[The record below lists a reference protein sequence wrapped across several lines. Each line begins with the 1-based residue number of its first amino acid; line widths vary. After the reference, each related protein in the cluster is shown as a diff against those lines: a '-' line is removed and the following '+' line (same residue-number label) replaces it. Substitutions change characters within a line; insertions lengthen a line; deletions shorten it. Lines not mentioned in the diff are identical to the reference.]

1 MSEYPSDW
9 EIANLGDLATIKAS
23 NVDKKTKEGQK
34 EVSLCNYMD
43 VFKNPIVSNSLKF
56 MRSTASEKEISE
68 FSLSKGDVLLTK
80 DSEVPEEIGIP
91 SVVTENIP
99 DLVCGYHLYM
109 LRANHSRIDP
119 GYLCWTLRSNSS
131 RQYFYQMA
139 NGSTRFGLNLR
150 HVEECPVALPPFPEQ
165 KKIAEIL
172 SGIDRRSNLL
182 SKQIAKEDALFTSF
196 QDQLLESIAST
207 AFAPMHRHDS
217 QLKILPIANLFEVQ
231 LGKMLNKEAKEHGH
245 QFQYLGN
252 KNIQQWNPDIR
263 HLELMH
269 FSEDE
274 KRKFS
279 LRSGD
284 LLVCEGGDAGRCC
297 IWEETDAE
305 IYYQKAIHRMRPR
318 SGECTPTFMMH
329 YLAYC
334 KSRNLLSDFI
344 SKTSISHLTREKL
357 LEIPIAIP
365 SREEQ
370 SSIVEKLESQRKLIA
385 KLFSKSKILKDI
397 KSAVSSDLLSGRKRV
412 TI

>member
-1 MSEYPSDW
+1 MSDYPPDW
-9 EIANLGDLATIKAS
+9 EVLSLGEVVEKITSGGTPKADNPDLYGGNIPFLKIDDITSSSKYLRNHKVTINERGLSESSAK
-23 NVDKKTKEGQK
+23 
-34 EVSLCNYMD
+34 
-43 VFKNPIVSNSLKF
+43 IVPTGTL
-56 MRSTASEKEISE
+56 
-68 FSLSKGDVLLTK
+68 LLTMYGT
-80 DSEVPEEIGIP
+80 IGRCCI
-91 SVVTENIP
+91 TT
-99 DLVCGYHLYM
+99 Y
-109 LRANHSRIDP
+109 
-119 GYLCWTLRSNSS
+119 
-131 RQYFYQMA
+131 
-139 NGSTRFGLNLR
+139 
-150 HVEECPVALPPFPEQ
+150 PVATNQAIASFLGHPRVELEYLYYALESKADEFAVASSQTTQANISAGILKQTPIAIPPLPEQ

-172 SGIDRRSNLL
+172 SGIDRRSNVL
-182 SKQIAKEDALFTSF
+182 SKQIAKEEALFTSF

-217 QLKILPIANLFEVQ
+217 QLKTLPIANLFEVQ

-318 SGECTPTFMMH
+318 SGECTPAFMMH

-365 SREEQ
+365 SLEEQ

-385 KLFSKSKILKDI
+385 KLFSKSNILKDI

-412 TI
+412 SI

>member
-1 MSEYPSDW
+1 MESIKIGAFLKESRVPGSPGNIARKITVKLYGKGVFAKQENRPGSENTMYY
-9 EIANLGDLATIKAS
+9 ARRA
-23 NVDKKTKEGQK
+23 GQFI
-34 EVSLCNYMD
+34 Y
-43 VFKNPIVSNSLKF
+43 
-56 MRSTASEKEISE
+56 
-68 FSLSKGDVLLTK
+68 SKLDFLNGAF
-80 DSEVPEEIGIP
+80 GI
-91 SVVTENIP
+91 IP
-99 DLVCGYHLYM
+99 DNLNSFETTVDLPCFDFIGDKVAPDWFLHYV
-109 LRANHSRIDP
+109 SRTDFYAYQGGLGNGGRKARRISPEDFLELEID
-119 GYLCWTLRSNSS
+119 
-131 RQYFYQMA
+131 
-139 NGSTRFGLNLR
+139 
-150 HVEECPVALPPFPEQ
+150 LPPLPEQ

-217 QLKILPIANLFEVQ
+217 QLKTLPIANLFEVQ

-385 KLFSKSKILKDI
+385 KLFAKSKILKDI

-412 TI
+412 SV